1 MYGILK
7 RIVKNELSLSEQR
20 SKMFYSHLHFEE
32 QKSTGLLD
40 IAKKKYKGM
49 FAY

>member
-1 MYGILK
+1 
-7 RIVKNELSLSEQR
+7 
-20 SKMFYSHLHFEE
+20 MFYSHLHFEE

-49 FAY
+49 YYVRLLGAKYVECR